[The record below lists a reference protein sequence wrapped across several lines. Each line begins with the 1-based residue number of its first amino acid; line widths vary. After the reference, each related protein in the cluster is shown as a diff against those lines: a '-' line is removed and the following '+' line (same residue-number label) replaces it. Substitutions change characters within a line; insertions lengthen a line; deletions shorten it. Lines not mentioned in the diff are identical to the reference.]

1 MLKILEGD
9 CLNVLKT
16 LPSNYIDCVITSPPY
31 WRLRD
36 YNHKNQLGLEE
47 TPEEFINKLC
57 DIFDEIYR
65 VLKDTGTVFIN
76 IGDSYSKS
84 NTISPKGKRG
94 FSQEKNQIINK
105 NKCVAR
111 KKSLVGIPA
120 MFQLEMIRRGW
131 ILRNKIIWNKTNI
144 MPESV
149 KDRFTND
156 YEEIF
161 FFTKSEKYFFNKLYE
176 PFSEKT
182 LTAFKDGK
190 VPTTHSYL
198 KAGISKSGMRE
209 NKEWLATV
217 SNKGRNMRT
226 VWRIGNT
233 GTKEAHF
240 STFPQ
245 EIVRRCIES
254 GCPSNGIVLDCFL
267 GIGTTLNVA
276 KKLGKNAI
284 GIELNRNYIEVAKK
298 IIGDNLFEKLEIEYS
313 CECCFYYANSLCGKF
328 GDYVLPTVKLMEK
341 CGGSYENKG

>member
-1 MLKILEGD
+1 MLKILEGEA
-9 CLNVLKT
+9 LNIIKT
-16 LPSNYIDCVITSPPY
+16 FPSNYIDCVITSPPY

-36 YNHKNQLGLEE
+36 YKHKDQLGMEE
-47 TPEEFINKLC
+47 TPEEFIDRLC
-57 DIFDEIYR
+57 NIFDEIYR

-76 IGDSYSKS
+76 IGDSYSKTS
-84 NTISPKGKRG
+84 TISPKGKRG
-94 FSQEKNQIINK
+94 FSQEKNQIIKK

-182 LTAFKDGK
+182 LTAFKNGK
-190 VPTTHSYL
+190 VPMSHSYL

-209 NKEWLATV
+209 NKEWLATI
-217 SNKGRNMRT
+217 SDKGRNMRT
-226 VWRIGNT
+226 VWKIGNT

-240 STFPQ
+240 STFPE
-245 EIVRRCIES
+245 EIVKRCIES
-254 GCPSNGIVLDCFL
+254 GSPTNGIVLDCFL
-267 GIGTTLNVA
+267 GTGTTLNVA
-276 KKLGKNAI
+276 KKLGRNAI
-284 GIELNRNYIEVAKK
+284 GIELNRGYIEIAKK
-298 IIGDNLFEKLEIEYS
+298 LIKDDLFEKLEIKYS
-313 CECCFYYANSLCGKF
+313 CNCCSYYTNDLCGKF
-328 GDYVLPTVKLMEK
+328 GDYILPTFQLLEK
-341 CGGSYENKG
+341 CGGNYENKN